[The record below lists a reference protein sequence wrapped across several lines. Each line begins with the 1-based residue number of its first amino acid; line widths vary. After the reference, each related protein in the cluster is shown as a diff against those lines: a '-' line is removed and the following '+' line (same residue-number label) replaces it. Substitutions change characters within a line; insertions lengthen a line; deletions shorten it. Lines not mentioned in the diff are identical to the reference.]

1 MRIYQQPLGAE
12 DLDRAVAC
20 WVEHFGAR
28 HLATF
33 DPAGLAFVAV
43 GDLRIMFERGSAPSR
58 CYLATDDAA
67 VTLERLRAS
76 GLTLHSELGDVF
88 DDALRIF
95 GEPAIESLAMVLDT
109 EGNMVGISSR
119 RPHDGQ

>member
-1 MRIYQQPLGAE
+1 MRIYQQPLAAQ
-12 DLDRAVAC
+12 DLNRAVAC

-33 DPAGLAFVAV
+33 DPAGLAFVEV
-43 GDLRIMFERGSAPSR
+43 GDLRIMFERGGTPSR
-58 CYLATDDAA
+58 CYLATEDAA
-67 VTLERLRAS
+67 VTLERLLAS
-76 GLTLHSELGDVF
+76 GLSLHSELGDIF
-88 DDALRIF
+88 DDASGIF

-119 RPHDGQ
+119 RPHQAE